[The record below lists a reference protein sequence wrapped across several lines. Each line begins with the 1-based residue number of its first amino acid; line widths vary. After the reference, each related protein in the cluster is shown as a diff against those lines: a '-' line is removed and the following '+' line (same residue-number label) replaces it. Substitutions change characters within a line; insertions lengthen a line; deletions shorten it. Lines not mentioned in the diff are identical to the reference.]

1 MSAAYTP
8 SDVGMIVAAVA
19 AAVASILYSA
29 KHVKKSRCCGMSCEQ
44 EVETDEDEEEERKK
58 DEITIITNV

>member
-19 AAVASILYSA
+19 AAVARILYSA

>member
-1 MSAAYTP
+1 MTAYTP

-44 EVETDEDEEEERKK
+44 EVETDDDEDEEERKK